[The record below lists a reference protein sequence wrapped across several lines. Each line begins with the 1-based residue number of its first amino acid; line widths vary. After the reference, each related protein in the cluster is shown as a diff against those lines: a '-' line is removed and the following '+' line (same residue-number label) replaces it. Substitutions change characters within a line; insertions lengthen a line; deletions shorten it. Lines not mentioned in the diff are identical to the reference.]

1 MATLRQEADEILNRA
16 NQAIQGAMNAQIAEG
31 AKGILS
37 AAVKEIVYPNYEPT
51 EYVRRRDS
59 GGLSDRDM
67 YEVTEDGGGGDVH
80 EIIVADNRHEV
91 GVVESGTGYTWI
103 HSQIYR
109 MQPYPRPYF
118 SYADARVEADPFFDF
133 ALEYALRSV

>member
-37 AAVKEIVYPNYEPT
+37 AAVKAYVYPKYDPT
-51 EYVRRRDS
+51 QYIRRKDS

-67 YEVTEDGGGGDVH
+67 YEVTEDGSGGDTH
-80 EIIVADNRHEV
+80 EIVVADNRHEV
-91 GVVESGTGYTWI
+91 GVVESGTGYTWT
-103 HSQIYR
+103 HSQIYQW
-109 MQPYPRPYF
+109 QPYPRPYF
-118 SYADARVEADPFFDF
+118 PLADAQIEADPFFDF

>member
-37 AAVKEIVYPNYEPT
+37 AEVKRSVYPLYDPT
-51 EYVRRRDS
+51 QYVRRMDS
-59 GGLSDRDM
+59 GGLSDRDV
-67 YEVTEDGGGGDVH
+67 YEVTEDGNAGDAH
-80 EIIVADNRHEV
+80 EIVIADNRPEV
-91 GVVESGTGYTWI
+91 GVVESGTGYTWTY
-103 HSQIYR
+103 SVIYQ
-109 MQPYPRPYF
+109 MQPFPRPYF
-118 SYADARVEADPFFDF
+118 LLADARIEVDPFFDF